1 MPSISRSSYANYSIS
16 SKLIFKSYRFFLFL
30 EINPSLS
37 KTKKVFA
44 ASLGS
49 IPYLSTKVLNIV
61 IIAPDPALP
70 APHTTYFYLH
80 KSLPCFFDTFIAPF
94 KPAKIV
100 AAVP

>member
-1 MPSISRSSYANYSIS
+1 M
-16 SKLIFKSYRFFLFL
+16 
-30 EINPSLS
+30 
-37 KTKKVFA
+37 
-44 ASLGS
+44 
-49 IPYLSTKVLNIV
+49 PYLSTKVLNIV

-80 KSLPCFFDTFIAPF
+80 RSLPCNFDTFMAPF